1 MARRKGVHRFDTD
14 QHRAKGFIF
23 NWQHLKFLLKSESA
37 WFLFHNQK
45 SKCCNRNMQQIY
57 YKCIWSFLTIFR
69 IANNHNEDITH
80 KLFNRYSYMQLKLPF
95 CVVYFP
101 FCKKGTSHLLTVLSE
116 WTYFSITLKFWHYKL
131 WIGRVNT
138 LCFHCSLSVFLNM
151 LYLKKKTNQNTYVL
165 STWQ

>member
-14 QHRAKGFIF
+14 QHRAKSFIF

-37 WFLFHNQK
+37 WFSFHNQK
-45 SKCCNRNMQQIY
+45 SKCNRNMQQIY

-69 IANNHNEDITH
+69 IANNHNEDVTR

-101 FCKKGTSHLLTVLSE
+101 FCKKGTLHLLTVLSE

-138 LCFHCSLSVFLNM
+138 LSLFSLQPVCVPEYAVLE
-151 LYLKKKTNQNTYVL
+151 KKTTKIL
-165 STWQ
+165 MF